1 MAKKPFYSN
10 SSASKGFTS
19 KAAPASTVSR
29 NSPVPRPNPVKREI
43 THEMIAK
50 RAFEIHIS
58 GKGGSQVE
66 NWLRAEREL
75 KAL

>member
-10 SSASKGFTS
+10 SPASKNFTS
-19 KAAPASTVSR
+19 KAVPAATVSR
-29 NSPVPRPNPVKREI
+29 NSPLPRPNPAKREI